1 MFICSQKI
9 DGIRQGKLF
18 LKSSRYSMLSHAA
31 VPFEEDAQNPQIW
44 FVDHSY
50 MENMFA
56 MFRKV
61 NGMSNAPIF
70 IAGTGDML
78 KDSDTSVEQTS

>member
-1 MFICSQKI
+1 M
-9 DGIRQGKLF
+9 
-18 LKSSRYSMLSHAA
+18 
-31 VPFEEDAQNPQIW
+31 PFEEDAQNPQIW

-61 NGMSNAPIF
+61 NGMS
-70 IAGTGDML
+70 IALATPLLVHKIRKETAVQEKAKRCESSSIHVYQKRD
-78 KDSDTSVEQTS
+78 

>member
-1 MFICSQKI
+1 MRPVIVMLNYS
-9 DGIRQGKLF
+9 RSAAF
-18 LKSSRYSMLSHAA
+18 LLAA

-61 NGMSNAPIF
+61 NGKCAMKMPTVCKQERRDIMSVARAN
-70 IAGTGDML
+70 
-78 KDSDTSVEQTS
+78 QTL

>member
-1 MFICSQKI
+1 MNEMSIFA
-9 DGIRQGKLF
+9 
-18 LKSSRYSMLSHAA
+18 SHLNFFASDA
-31 VPFEEDAQNPQIW
+31 VPFEEDAQNPEIW

-61 NGMSNAPIF
+61 NGMSIHFPSFSAV
-70 IAGTGDML
+70 L
-78 KDSDTSVEQTS
+78 SVWGCCEC

>member
-1 MFICSQKI
+1 MPLAAESYY
-9 DGIRQGKLF
+9 
-18 LKSSRYSMLSHAA
+18 SSTGA
-31 VPFEEDAQNPQIW
+31 VPFEEDAQNPKIW

-61 NGMSNAPIF
+61 NGKQSFSRVLFDQKTFLPGLAISLTYTALIP
-70 IAGTGDML
+70 
-78 KDSDTSVEQTS
+78 